1 MSESIPEC
9 FQERL
14 TSGRYANM
22 IHDIGQLGTSFL
34 GNATFNRDFVRVAPR
49 WPPHY
54 SYKAKL
60 GNSEKEYHTI
70 VFGEIASP
78 ALGTTHCAAGNH
90 SFEAGENMVHLISPM
105 HTRLFY
111 NLSYR
116 WHI

>member
-1 MSESIPEC
+1 MSESIPE
-9 FQERL
+9 FLQERIA
-14 TSGRYANM
+14 SGHYEN
-22 IHDIGQLGTSFL
+22 IIDDIRQLGTSFL

-54 SYKAKL
+54 SYKAKT
-60 GNSEKEYHTI
+60 GDSDKEYRTI

-78 ALGTTHCAAGNH
+78 ALGTNHCAAGNH
-90 SFEAGENMVHLISPM
+90 SFEAGENMVCIISAM

-111 NLSYR
+111 QLLYR